1 MSRKQ
6 PFVGA
11 LRAGCVVVFFALWFP
26 GCTSPGASV
35 LEAVATPADTVVL
48 IHGLGRRSGS
58 LNIIADAL
66 HADGY
71 RVCRV
76 DYASTRHGPPELLRQ
91 VTDAILECAQPDSTL
106 HVVTHSLGG
115 ILLRGF
121 ALEHGDVLTG
131 RTVMLAP
138 PNGGSELGDLVQRS
152 GLLRAVLGPTA
163 TELGTGPLSLPNR
176 LGPVLFD
183 VGVIAGNRSLHPLG
197 SFVLNGPNDGTVTEQ
212 NARVAGMRDFA
223 AVHRAHSLIMRAP
236 EVVAEV
242 RAYLVTGC
250 FSREMEEVSY
260 DAASH
265 CARHSQAAK
274 IVVLSQ

>member
-1 MSRKQ
+1 MNRSRI
-6 PFVGA
+6 FANAWLVACAA
-11 LRAGCVVVFFALWFP
+11 LLPVFFLAGCA
-26 GCTSPGASV
+26 SPGATV
-35 LEAVATPADTVVL
+35 VDALTAPADTVVL

-58 LNIIADAL
+58 MNKIADAL

-71 RVCRV
+71 RVCLV
-76 DYASTRHGPPELLRQ
+76 DYASTRHGPPELVRQ
-91 VTDAILECAQPDSTL
+91 VTDAILDCAVPESTV

-121 ALEHGDVLTG
+121 ALEHGAVLTG

-138 PNGGSELGDLVQRS
+138 PNAGSELGDLVQRS

-163 TELGTGPLSLPNR
+163 MELGTGPLSLPNR

-183 VGVIAGNRSLHPLG
+183 VGVIAGSRSVHPLG
-197 SFVLNGPNDGTVTEQ
+197 TFVLKGANDGTVTAR

-223 AVHRAHSLIMRAP
+223 TVHRAHSFIMSAP

-242 RAYLVTGC
+242 RAYLATGC
-250 FSREMEEVSY
+250 FSGEIEDVSY
-260 DAASH
+260 DAHTH
-265 CARHSQAAK
+265 CADQSRAAK
-274 IVVLSQ
+274 